1 MGVSPAENSVHDGIR
16 RHSLRSPRRRN
27 PRRRQLDGCE
37 VTLISHLGIKM
48 LDFDEILVSVKSPQ
62 IKKYLEESIKSY
74 GVGNYRS
81 AILAV
86 WIAAMFDF
94 VKKFEVLVDQCE
106 PTAIKKWNNLEP
118 KIKDHKNWEN
128 ELIDAAEA
136 VAMISRYEA
145 ETLRALSKTR
155 NRYAHPSFDDV
166 GTLFDPTPEEV
177 RYFIRTLYDIVL
189 SQPAQL
195 GAFYVTRL
203 LEAIKS
209 PDFFSTKLYAD
220 ELTLKKDL
228 VLEKINRI
236 SPKQLP
242 RLVKALFQALN
253 SPSSREH
260 ELNILCFIVNLC
272 TAEAELQIPTSM
284 STFWDDYISNEGLSF
299 WAALAILDC
308 PEYLNQLSEQSQQ
321 FIEEYLRVVFLKD
334 KRSDKSFIKFLAYA
348 DVVPLAKSLLDDFPA
363 TIPLDEIIRQ
373 SGHYSDLLGAKFA
386 EIFGEAI
393 LNETRQVL
401 KTRNGYKVNPA
412 LSALRR
418 CGIWNMVDSLSLI
431 EQKDFANE
439 LILSLNSNNYETM
452 GLLSFSNRSD
462 IPIKWI
468 KMLLEQWDENFR
480 TPSWVQDKLLN
491 YLEYYLGL
499 VERYTTELGH
509 CSLLENALQI
519 VISQTIAKAE
529 TPKQLSERSEWYE
542 KAGGGSEWYE
552 KAAVGEVSRALEKI
566 KKLSSNEEL
575 WMFWKRLLSE
585 HQHLIT
591 ATPLETM
598 I

>member
-1 MGVSPAENSVHDGIR
+1 MVSPSAQNSIHDGIC
-16 RHSLRSPRRRN
+16 RHPLRSSRCRN
-27 PRRRQLDGCE
+27 PCRRQLDGGE
-37 VTLISHLGIKM
+37 VTLICHLGIKM

-94 VKKFEVLVDQCE
+94 VKKFEVLVDQRE
-106 PTAIKKWNNLEP
+106 PTAIEKWKILKP
-118 KIKDHKNWEN
+118 KIEDHKNWEK

-145 ETLRALSKTR
+145 ETLRVSKTR

-203 LEAIKS
+203 IEAIKN

-220 ELTLKKDL
+220 ELILEKDL
-228 VLEKINRI
+228 VLEKVKRINQ
-236 SPKQLP
+236 KQLP
-242 RLVKALFQALN
+242 RLVKELFQALN
-253 SPSSREH
+253 SPISKEH
-260 ELNILCFIVNLC
+260 ELNILCFIVNIC
-272 TAEAELQIPTSM
+272 SAEAELQISTSM
-284 STFWDDYISNEGLSF
+284 SAFWDNYILNEGLSF

-308 PEYLNQLSEQSQQ
+308 PEYLNQLTEQSQQ
-321 FIEEYLRVVFLKD
+321 FIDEYLRDEFLKG
-334 KRSDKSFIKFLAYA
+334 RRNSKSFIKFLAYA
-348 DVVPLAKSLLDDFPA
+348 DVVPLAKSLLDDFP
-363 TIPLDEIIRQ
+363 TLIPLDEVIRQ

-386 EIFGEAI
+386 DIFGEAI

-401 KTRNGYKVNPA
+401 RTQDGYQVNPA
-412 LSALRR
+412 LFALRR
-418 CGIWNMVDSLSLI
+418 CGIWNMADSLSLI
-431 EQKDFANE
+431 EQKSFANE
-439 LILSLNSNNYETM
+439 LLLSLNSNNFETM
-452 GLLSFSNRSD
+452 SLLSFSNRID

-468 KMLLEQWDENFR
+468 KLLLEQWDENFR
-480 TPSWVQDKLLN
+480 TSSSLQDKLLD
-491 YLEYYLGL
+491 YLEHYLGL

-509 CSLLENALQI
+509 CPSLENALH
-519 VISQTIAKAE
+519 VISQKIAKAE
-529 TPKQLSERSEWYE
+529 TPKLSAEWCEKAGISEWHE
-542 KAGGGSEWYE
+542 KAGG
-552 KAAVGEVSRALEKI
+552 EVSWALEKI

-591 ATPLETM
+591 ATSLEEM

>member
-1 MGVSPAENSVHDGIR
+1 MVCHVG
-16 RHSLRSPRRRN
+16 
-27 PRRRQLDGCE
+27 
-37 VTLISHLGIKM
+37 TKM

-94 VKKFEVLVDQCE
+94 VKKFEVLVDQRE
-106 PTAIKKWNNLEP
+106 PTAIEKWRILKP
-118 KIKDHKNWEN
+118 KIEDHKNWEK

-155 NRYAHPSFDDV
+155 NRYAHPSFDEV

-195 GAFYVTRL
+195 GAFYVNQL
-203 LEAIKS
+203 LEAIKN

-220 ELTLKKDL
+220 ELVLKKDL
-228 VLEKINRI
+228 VLDKINRI
-236 SPKQLP
+236 NPKQLP
-242 RLVKALFQALN
+242 RLVKELFQALN
-253 SPSSREH
+253 SPISKEH

-272 TAEAELQIPTSM
+272 SAEAELQISTSM
-284 STFWDDYISNEGLSF
+284 STFWDNYILNEGLSF

-308 PEYLNQLSEQSQQ
+308 PEYLNQLSEQSKQ
-321 FIEEYLRVVFLKD
+321 FIDEYLRDEFLKG
-334 KRSDKSFIKFLAYA
+334 RRNSKSFIKFLAYA
-348 DVVPLAKSLLDDFPA
+348 DVVPLAKSLLDDFP
-363 TIPLDEIIRQ
+363 TLIPLDEVIRQ

-401 KTRNGYKVNPA
+401 RTRDGYQVNPA

-418 CGIWNMVDSLSLI
+418 CGIWNMADSLSLI
-431 EQKDFANE
+431 EQKSFANE
-439 LILSLNSNNYETM
+439 LLLSLNSNNFETM
-452 GLLSFSNRSD
+452 SLLSFSNRID

-468 KMLLEQWDENFR
+468 KLLLEEWDENFR
-480 TPSWVQDKLLN
+480 TSSSLQGQLLY
-491 YLEYYLGL
+491 YLEHYLGL
-499 VERYTTELGH
+499 VERYTTELGP
-509 CSLLENALQI
+509 CSSLENALH

-529 TPKQLSERSEWYE
+529 TPKLSEWAEWREKAGISEWHE
-542 KAGGGSEWYE
+542 KAGGGEISW
-552 KAAVGEVSRALEKI
+552 ALEKI
-566 KKLSSNEEL
+566 KKLSSNEEV

-585 HQHLIT
+585 HQPLIT
-591 ATPLETM
+591 ATPLEEM